1 MTKGKPAPGD
11 RVRVEKGGQA
21 FEGVLMPSPGSGPVV
36 KLDSGYNVG
45 AGPGAKVALLEKA
58 PATKPAP
65 PKPLPAGGP
74 ARTLSI
80 LSTGGTIASRVDYRT
95 GAVTSQFSAG
105 DLVQAIPELKEVA
118 RLGAEPV
125 FSILSENMTPARWL
139 VLAKKIAGEIRKGA
153 DGVLVT
159 HGTDTMGYTAAA
171 LSFLLETPV
180 PVVLTGAQRSSDRPS
195 SDAAVNAVC
204 AAEAAMA
211 DFAEVAVVM
220 HAGTADGV
228 CAIHRGT
235 RVRKGHTSR
244 RDAFESQPGP
254 LGLVEFASRKVEFFL
269 DRRPRGG
276 ELKTRLKMEPRV
288 ALVKFAP
295 GLGPQVLER
304 AAQGARGVVLEGTG
318 LGHVASS
325 WTPAVRKLSKRG
337 VPVVMASQCL
347 RGRVNDRV
355 YDTGRDLLKAGVIEA
370 EDMLPET
377 AYVKLMW
384 VLGQTSAPGEVRRL
398 MQTNL
403 AGEITGSSAQ

>member
-1 MTKGKPAPGD
+1 
-11 RVRVEKGGQA
+11 
-21 FEGVLMPSPGSGPVV
+21 MPSPGTGPVV

-45 AGPGAKVALLEKA
+45 VGPGALVVLVEKNPPARPAA
-58 PATKPAP
+58 PKQM
-65 PKPLPAGGP
+65 PAGGP

-105 DLVQAIPELKEVA
+105 DLVEAIPELKEIA
-118 RLGAEPV
+118 RLRAEPV

-139 VLAKKIAGEIRKGA
+139 TLAKKAADEIRKGA

-171 LSFLLETPV
+171 LSFLLESPV

-195 SDAAVNAVC
+195 SDAAINAVC
-204 AAEAAMA
+204 AAEAALA

-244 RDAFESQPGP
+244 RDAFESSPGP

-269 DRRPRGG
+269 PRRPRGG
-276 ELKTRLKMEPRV
+276 ELKTHLKMEPKV

-318 LGHVASS
+318 LGHTASS
-325 WTPAVRKLSKRG
+325 WIPSVLKLTKQG

-384 VLGQTSAPGEVRRL
+384 ALGQTKDPEKVRSII
-398 MQTNL
+398 QTNV
-403 AGEITGSSAQ
+403 AGEITDTSVQ